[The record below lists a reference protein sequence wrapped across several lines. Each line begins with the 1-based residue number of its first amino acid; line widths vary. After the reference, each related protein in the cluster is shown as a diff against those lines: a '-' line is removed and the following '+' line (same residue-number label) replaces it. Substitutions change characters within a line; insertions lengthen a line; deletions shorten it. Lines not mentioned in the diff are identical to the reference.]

1 MIRNSIKEE
10 MYAQTKTV
18 GTRRV
23 HTLYEGP
30 IPICTQNKSPKQI
43 NKV

>member
-18 GTRRV
+18 GTRRM
-23 HTLYEGP
+23 HILYEGQYLLYMHTKQKP
-30 IPICTQNKSPKQI
+30 KTNK
-43 NKV
+43 